1 MFLRHSFPL
10 NIHFLSSD
18 ESDSQANTEG
28 GVTQLLRKTLMEAE
42 CYAEGFMRDAFFSS
56 SSMCFSLRHSEENA
70 GSQVNNLTFKCF
82 EIRSIGIKAQGDFN
96 LK

>member
-1 MFLRHSFPL
+1 
-10 NIHFLSSD
+10 
-18 ESDSQANTEG
+18 
-28 GVTQLLRKTLMEAE
+28 MEAE
-42 CYAEGFMRDAFFSS
+42 CYAEGFFSS

-82 EIRSIGIKAQGDFN
+82 EIRSIGIKGDFN